1 MEILG
6 KILGNTA
13 RVKIIRLF
21 LQGKGKVFSSKDVS
35 KRSRVDVG
43 VARRE
48 LKLLYS
54 IGFLKKH
61 SSGWSLNSAFQYIT
75 QLEELLVKSGSVDRK
90 TIIETFRKTGKIKL
104 IIISGLFIKAE
115 DTRVDILIVGDKLK
129 QSKVEEGIKKL
140 EAEMGIELAFV
151 VFETKEFIY
160 RLDMYDKL
168 VRDILDF
175 PNEVIYASKELS
187 TQTLKK
193 S

>member
-6 KILGNTA
+6 KILGNTS
-13 RVKIIRLF
+13 RVKIMRLF
-21 LQGKGKVFSSKDVS
+21 LQSKGKVFTKKDVT
-35 KRSRVDVG
+35 KRSRTDESVT
-43 VARRE
+43 RKE
-48 LKLLYS
+48 IKLLYN

-61 SSGWSLNSAFQYIT
+61 SSGWSLNTNFQYIT
-75 QLEELLVKSGSVDRK
+75 QFEELLIKSGSIDRK
-90 TIIETFRKTGKIKL
+90 SIIELFRKTGKIKL

-129 QSKVEEGIKKL
+129 QSKIEEGIKKI

-151 VFETKEFIY
+151 VFDTKEFVY

-175 PNEVIYASKELS
+175 PHEVIFASKELS

-193 S
+193 A